1 MRRAKRSRGFQCPL
15 NVLCFIFI
23 LCVVY
28 FGSGMKSL
36 KHTLKHQ
43 GSDKYAVII
52 LAERVQMIGE
62 WSSFVEPS
70 AVSYD
75 SEPAISI
82 VWTRAAGENITD
94 IETLYPVRCLTDR
107 CIAHTSAPAALWTQ
121 LHMPRHFVDQ
131 FRTSS
136 YTSLLAMLDK
146 TSQGVQSYIVLES
159 DVALFSNFHGRVR
172 QILSC
177 VESAG
182 LVAYAVNLYIMGEI
196 GELTSSRRLLSTCD
210 KSLSRGNSGWGTQ
223 AYLLSNDFISFYVK
237 VKEEE
242 RLSGIGIGPTD
253 VELIN
258 VCDEFSEVN
267 CFTYFRSLVQHTGVS
282 SSLFNDASG
291 RLNQK
296 FHLAGDV
303 PPFQPKMT
311 LSSWWDTYCAIYCEH
326 CACKI
331 EIVRD

>member
-52 LAERVQMIGE
+52 LAELGTDDRRMIQLCGTIG
-62 WSSFVEPS
+62 SVLMH
-70 AVSYD
+70 
-75 SEPAISI
+75 SEPKFISI

-94 IETLYPVRCLTDR
+94 IETFVSQCGASQTERVSHILQPQLLYEHNFTCTRPLCES
-107 CIAHTSAPAALWTQ
+107 IQQHGA
-121 LHMPRHFVDQ
+121 
-131 FRTSS
+131 S

-311 LSSWWDTYCAIYCEH
+311 LSSW
-326 CACKI
+326 
-331 EIVRD
+331 